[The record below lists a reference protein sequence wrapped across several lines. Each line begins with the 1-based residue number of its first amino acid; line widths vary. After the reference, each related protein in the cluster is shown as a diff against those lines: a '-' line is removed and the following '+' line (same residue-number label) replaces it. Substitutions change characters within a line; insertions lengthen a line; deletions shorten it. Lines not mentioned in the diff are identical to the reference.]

1 MRTSSEV
8 RQLRLCNSNVRNTG
22 LIPGGGITIPN
33 AIWQGQNKQKT
44 ETNLKT
50 WLLKKKQQPG
60 YYSIDYCYRKFGTHI
75 NV

>member
-50 WLLKKKQQPG
+50 WLLKKKKNLA
-60 YYSIDYCYRKFGTHI
+60 ITVLIIVIENLEHI
-75 NV
+75 

>member
-33 AIWQGQNKQKT
+33 AMWQGQNKQKT

-50 WLLKKKQQPG
+50 WLLKKKKNLA
-60 YYSIDYCYRKFGTHI
+60 ITVLIIVIENLEHI
-75 NV
+75 